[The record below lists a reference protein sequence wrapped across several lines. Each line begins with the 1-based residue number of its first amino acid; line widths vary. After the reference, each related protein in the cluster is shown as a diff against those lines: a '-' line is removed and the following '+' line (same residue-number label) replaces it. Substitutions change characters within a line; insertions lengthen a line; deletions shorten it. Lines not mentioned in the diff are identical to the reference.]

1 MTNHE
6 RLKEIFTLALSM
18 RVPEQRNAYL
28 AAACHGDPTLREQI
42 ESLLAAT
49 EQAGDFLERTVQ
61 VGPGDGPLERAGSVI
76 GRYKLL
82 EEIGQG
88 GFGVVYMAEQLEP
101 VHRKVALKII
111 KAGMDTREVI
121 ARFEAERQ
129 ALALMDHPNIARVL
143 DAGATETGRPYF
155 VMELVR
161 GIPITEYCDSKNLS
175 SSERLRLF
183 VKVCHAVQHA
193 HQKGI
198 IHRDLKPSNVLV
210 AMHDDEAVPK
220 VIDFGVAKA
229 IGEKL
234 TEKTLFTG
242 FHDMIGTPAYMS
254 PEQAELSG
262 LDIDTRSDI
271 YSLGVLLY
279 ELLTGAPP
287 FDLDTIRR
295 AALDEVRRMIRE
307 DEPPKPSTR
316 IQSLGEMLPEVARR
330 RHVEPAALV
339 RLVRGDLDW
348 IVMKTLEKDRR
359 RRYDTPDAL
368 ADDVAR
374 HLNDEPVIA
383 AAPSTIYTLR
393 KFVRRHRAGIAFS
406 AAVAVLLLAGTA
418 VSTWQAVR
426 ATRAER
432 AQTSLRLE
440 AEAREKIS
448 RAVLAAQTGDPERA
462 EQILQS
468 IPPLLARL
476 EPNDAAAIESALG
489 RWRGSRGEW
498 SEAIA
503 SYRKVIEARPA
514 DFEGYNWLAPLLVQA
529 GDAAGYEEVR
539 RDMVA
544 RFGDTKDPLLAERLV
559 KDCLILP
566 WSGPEVTTLARL
578 ADMAIAE
585 GPRHKAWRRF
595 ELARGLVDYRQGR
608 FAAAKRWMHDVAE
621 SGEWSRDVNRDV
633 QGYVVL
639 AMAHYNDGE
648 PSFARSTLI
657 TGLAVATDGLPKD
670 AAGLREWPAWNDWI
684 IARALMDE
692 ASRLIEGRPVSA
704 AAAASAAGSTP
715 PSGPPS
721 AAGSPDAPGA
731 ASASIGAQRIARP
744 SSSLTVLPVW
754 CGGQLLDRLTLFVG
768 GLFEQAGLEHVEVGE
783 TPFDPGGNT
792 GMKALAAALGAF
804 VAQTPLTTDYALYA
818 EYNGLPGQGLNELRA
833 VLADHTGKVVWA
845 ERLTPDDEPFHQIE
859 GPDPRTISIL
869 LAERVGP
876 LFGLD
881 EETRRNAKPSR
892 LAALME
898 QQSGLPPESELNA
911 IAGRIASMKNARHAL
926 TLLVVPMRANGA
938 SDTASAIVLAR
949 EINDAGLCRAI
960 STSRPADVAPNP
972 STRDEWRIF
981 WNMATS
987 FRAWVRE
994 AHPDADYVLFVDCEY
1009 NPERW
1014 EMGFVHLIACDRH
1027 GEWALADLEN
1037 SEHPDFQAVK
1047 PTSTEACGRLAVQRL
1062 GSHLQ

>member
-1 MTNHE
+1 MADHE
-6 RLKEIFTLALSM
+6 RLKEIFTHALSI
-18 RVPEQRNAYL
+18 RVPDQQDAYL
-28 AAACHGDPTLREQI
+28 AGACHGDPALREQV
-42 ESLLAAT
+42 ESLLAAA

-61 VGPGDGPLERAGSVI
+61 VGPGEGPLERPGSVI

-82 EEIGQG
+82 EEIGRG
-88 GFGVVYMAEQLEP
+88 GFGVVYMAEQVEP
-101 VHRKVALKII
+101 VRRQVALKII

-121 ARFEAERQ
+121 ARFEVERQ

-143 DAGATETGRPYF
+143 DAGATEAGRPYF

-161 GIPITEYCDSKNLS
+161 GIPITDYCDKENLS
-175 SSERLRLF
+175 GSERLRLF

-210 AMHDDEAVPK
+210 AVHDGEPVPK

-229 IGEKL
+229 VGARL

-242 FHDMIGTPAYMS
+242 FHEMIGTPAYMS

-287 FDLDTIRR
+287 FDLDTIRQ

-316 IQSLGEMLPEVARR
+316 IRALGEKLPDVARR
-330 RHVEPAALV
+330 RHVDPAALI

-348 IVMKTLEKDRR
+348 IVMKALEKDRR

-374 HLNDEPVIA
+374 HLNNEPVTA
-383 AAPSTIYTLR
+383 AAPSTAYTLR
-393 KFVRRHRAGIAFS
+393 KFVRRHRTGIAFS
-406 AAVAVLLLAGTA
+406 AALVALLLAGTA

-432 AQTSLRLE
+432 AQASLRLE

-448 RAVLAAQTGDPERA
+448 RAVLAAQTGDPEGA
-462 EQILQS
+462 EQLLQS
-468 IPPLLARL
+468 VPPLLARL
-476 EPNDAAAIESALG
+476 EPNDAAAIHAALG

-514 DFEGYNWLAPLLVQA
+514 DFGAYDWLAPLLVQA
-529 GDAAGYEEVR
+529 GDAAGYEELR
-539 RDMVA
+539 RGMVT

-566 WSGPEVTTLARL
+566 WSGPEVATLNRL

-595 ELARGLVDYRQGR
+595 ELAEGLVDYRQGR
-608 FAAAKRWMHDVAE
+608 FAEAKKWMRDVAG
-621 SGEWSRDVNRDV
+621 SGEWNRDVHRDV
-633 QGYVVL
+633 QGYMVL
-639 AMAHYNDGE
+639 AMAYYHAGE
-648 PSFARSTLI
+648 PSFARSTL
-657 TGLAVATDGLPKD
+657 TSGLAVAADGLPKD
-670 AAGLREWPAWNDWI
+670 AGELREWPAWNDWI

-704 AAAASAAGSTP
+704 SASAAGSA
-715 PSGPPS
+715 PSPGSPS
-721 AAGSPDAPGA
+721 AAVSPAAPGA
-731 ASASIGAQRIARP
+731 SSAPAGPPRIARP
-744 SSSLTVLPVW
+744 SSSLTVLPVRLA
-754 CGGQLLDRLTLFVG
+754 GGFPDRLTPLVG
-768 GLFEQAGLEHVEVGE
+768 ALLEMSGLEHVEVGE
-783 TPFDPGGNT
+783 AAFDPGGTT
-792 GMKALAAALGAF
+792 GMEALAAALGAF
-804 VAQTPLTTDYALYA
+804 VARIPVTTDYALYA
-818 EYNGLPGQGLNELRA
+818 EYNGLPGKGLNELRA
-833 VLADHTGKVVWA
+833 VLADRTGKVVWT
-845 ERLTPDDEPFHQIE
+845 ERLTANDEPFRRIE
-859 GPDPRTISIL
+859 GPDPMAISML
-869 LAERVGP
+869 LVERLGS

-892 LAALME
+892 LAALLE
-898 QQSGLPPESELNA
+898 QQSSLPPESELNA
-911 IAGRIASMKNARHAL
+911 IAGRTAAMKGARRSL

-938 SDTASAIVLAR
+938 PDTASASVLAR

-960 STSRPADVAPNP
+960 PTSRPVEVAPNP
-972 STRDEWRIF
+972 DTPDEMRIF
-981 WNMATS
+981 WNMAAS
-987 FRAWVRE
+987 FRAWVRH
-994 AHPDADYVLFVDCEY
+994 ARPDADYVLFVDCLY
-1009 NPERW
+1009 VPGRW
-1014 EMGFVHLIACDRH
+1014 EKGFVHLIVCDRG
-1027 GEWALADLEN
+1027 GEWAIADLQH
-1037 SEHPDFQAVK
+1037 SERPEYQAIK
-1047 PTSTEACGRLAVQRL
+1047 PTSSEACGRLAVQRL
-1062 GSHLQ
+1062 ASHLQ

>member
-1 MTNHE
+1 MADQE
-6 RLKEIFTLALSM
+6 RFKEIFTHALSI
-18 RVPEQRNAYL
+18 RVPGQRDAYL
-28 AAACHGDPTLREQI
+28 AGACHGDPALREQV
-42 ESLLAAT
+42 ESLLAAA
-49 EQAGDFLERTVQ
+49 ERAGDFLEGTVQ

-88 GFGVVYMAEQLEP
+88 GFGVVYMAEQVEP
-101 VHRKVALKII
+101 VRRKVALKII

-161 GIPITEYCDSKNLS
+161 GIPITEYCDKENLS
-175 SSERLRLF
+175 NAERLRLF
-183 VKVCHAVQHA
+183 MKVCHAVQHA

-210 AMHDDEAVPK
+210 AVHDGEAVPK

-229 IGEKL
+229 VGAKL

-316 IQSLGEMLPEVARR
+316 IQSLGEKLPDVARR
-330 RHVEPAALV
+330 RQVDPAALA
-339 RLVRGDLDW
+339 RLLRGDLDW
-348 IVMKTLEKDRR
+348 IVMKALEKDRR

-368 ADDVAR
+368 ANDVRR
-374 HLNDEPVIA
+374 HLSNEPVAA
-383 AAPSTIYTLR
+383 AAPSTAYTLR

-406 AAVAVLLLAGTA
+406 AALVVLLMAGTA

-432 AQTSLRLE
+432 AQASLRLE

-448 RAVLAAQTGDPERA
+448 RAVLTAQTGDPEGA
-462 EQILQS
+462 EQLLQS

-476 EPNDAAAIESALG
+476 EPDDAAAIQSALG

-498 SEAIA
+498 TAAIA
-503 SYRKVIEARPA
+503 SYRKAIEAKPA
-514 DFEGYNWLAPLLVQA
+514 DFEGYDWLAPLLVQA
-529 GDAAGYEEVR
+529 GDVAGYEELR
-539 RDMVA
+539 RGMVA
-544 RFGDTKDPLLAERLV
+544 RFGNTKDVLLAARLV
-559 KDCLILP
+559 KDCLVLP

-578 ADMAIAE
+578 ADLAIAE

-595 ELARGLVDYRQGR
+595 ELAKGLVDYRQGR
-608 FAAAKRWMHDVAE
+608 FAEARKWMHDVAE
-621 SGEWSRDVNRDV
+621 SGEWNRDVSRDV
-633 QGYVVL
+633 QGYMVL
-639 AMAHYNDGE
+639 AMAHYQGGE
-648 PSFARSTLI
+648 PSLARSTLI
-657 TGLAVATDGLPKD
+657 SGLSVAADGLPKD
-670 AAGLREWPAWNDWI
+670 AGELREWPAWNDWI
-684 IARALMDE
+684 IARTFMDE
-692 ASRLIEGRPVSA
+692 ASRLIEGSSV
-704 AAAASAAGSTP
+704 SAAGSLT
-715 PSGPPS
+715 
-721 AAGSPDAPGA
+721 APGA
-731 ASASIGAQRIARP
+731 SSAPTGALRLARP
-744 SSSLTVLPVW
+744 SSSLTILPVRLT
-754 CGGQLLDRLTLFVG
+754 GDLPDRLTLLVG
-768 GLFEQAGLEHVEVGE
+768 AIFEQAGLERVELGE
-783 TPFDPGGNT
+783 MPFDPGGST
-792 GMKALAAALGAF
+792 GMEALAVALGVF
-804 VAQTPLTTDYALYA
+804 FAQNPVTTDYALYA

-833 VLADHTGKVVWA
+833 VLADRTGKVVWA
-845 ERLTPDDEPFHQIE
+845 ERLTADDEPFRRIE
-859 GPDPRTISIL
+859 APDPLTISLL

-881 EETRRNAKPSR
+881 EETQRNARPGR
-892 LAALME
+892 LMALLE
-898 QQSGLPPESELNA
+898 QQSGLPPESERNA
-911 IAGRIASMKNARHAL
+911 IAGRTASMKNARHSL
-926 TLLVVPMRANGA
+926 ILLVAPMRANGA
-938 SDTASAIVLAR
+938 PDTASASVLAR
-949 EINDAGLCRAI
+949 EINEAGLCRAI
-960 STSRPADVAPNP
+960 STSRPVEMAPNP
-972 STRDEWRIF
+972 STRDALRVF
-981 WNMATS
+981 WSMATS
-987 FRAWVRE
+987 FRGWVRE
-994 AHPDADYVLFVDCEY
+994 ARPDADYVLFVDCKY
-1009 NPERW
+1009 VPGRW
-1014 EMGFVHLIACDRH
+1014 EMGFVHTIVCDRS
-1027 GEWALADLEN
+1027 GEWAIADLQH
-1037 SEHPDFQAVK
+1037 SERPEYQAVK
-1047 PTSTEACGRLAVQRL
+1047 PTSIEACGRLAVQRL
-1062 GSHLQ
+1062 ASYLR

>member
-1 MTNHE
+1 MTDHE
-6 RLKEIFTLALSM
+6 RLKEIFTHALSI
-18 RVPEQRNAYL
+18 RVLEERSVYL
-28 AAACHGDPTLREQI
+28 AGVCHGDSALREQV
-42 ESLLAAT
+42 ESLLAAA
-49 EQAGDFLERTVQ
+49 EQAGDFLGRTVQ
-61 VGPGDGPLERAGSVI
+61 VGPGEGPLERPGSVI

-88 GFGVVYMAEQLEP
+88 GFGVVYMAEQVEP
-101 VHRKVALKII
+101 VRRKVALKII

-161 GIPITEYCDSKNLS
+161 GIPITEYCDKENLS
-175 SSERLRLF
+175 SAERLRLF

-210 AMHDDEAVPK
+210 AVHDSEAVPK

-229 IGEKL
+229 VGAKL

-242 FHDMIGTPAYMS
+242 FRDMIGTPAYMS

-287 FDLDTIRR
+287 FDPDTIRR
-295 AALDEVRRMIRE
+295 AALDEIRRMIRE
-307 DEPPKPSTR
+307 EEPPKPSTR
-316 IQSLGEMLPEVARR
+316 IQSLGEKLPEVARR
-330 RHVEPAALV
+330 RQVAPATLA

-348 IVMKTLEKDRR
+348 IVMKALEKDRR

-374 HLNDEPVIA
+374 HLNDEPVTA
-383 AAPSTIYTLR
+383 AAPSTAYTVR
-393 KFVRRHRAGIAFS
+393 KFVRRHRTGVAFS
-406 AAVAVLLLAGTA
+406 SGLAVLFVAGTA
-418 VSTWQAVR
+418 VSTWQAIR

-432 AQTSLRLE
+432 AQVALRLE

-448 RAVLAAQTGDPERA
+448 RAVLMAQTGDPEGA
-462 EQILQS
+462 EQLLQS

-476 EPNDAAAIESALG
+476 DPDDAAAIQTALG
-489 RWRGSRGEW
+489 RWRGGRGEW

-503 SYRKVIEARPA
+503 SYRKVIEAKPA
-514 DFEGYNWLAPLLVQA
+514 DFDGYDWLAPLLVQA
-529 GDAAGYEEVR
+529 GDVTSYEELR
-539 RDMVA
+539 REMVA
-544 RFGDTKDPLLAERLV
+544 RFGNTRDPLLAARLV
-559 KDCLILP
+559 KDCLVLP
-566 WSGPEVTTLARL
+566 WSGPEVTTLDRL

-585 GPRHKAWRRF
+585 GPPHKAWRRF
-595 ELARGLVDYRQGR
+595 ELAKGLVDYRQGR
-608 FAAAKRWMHDVAE
+608 FAEAKKWMHDVAE
-621 SGEWSRDVNRDV
+621 SGEWNRDVNRDV
-633 QGYVVL
+633 QGYMVL
-639 AMAHYNDGE
+639 AMAYHDSGE
-648 PSFARSTLI
+648 PSFARSTL
-657 TGLAVATDGLPKD
+657 TSGLSVAADGLPKD

-692 ASRLIEGRPVSA
+692 ATRLIEGPSVSA
-704 AAAASAAGSTP
+704 AARASAADSTA
-715 PSGPPS
+715 S
-721 AAGSPDAPGA
+721 GSPAAAVSPAAPGA
-731 ASASIGAQRIARP
+731 SSAPTNAKRIARP

-754 CGGQLLDRLTLFVG
+754 CAGQLLDRLTPFVG
-768 GLFEQAGLEHVEVGE
+768 GLFEQSGLEHVEVGE
-783 TPFDPGGNT
+783 VAFDPGGNT
-792 GMKALAAALGAF
+792 GMEPLAAALRAF
-804 VAQTPLTTDYALYA
+804 VAQNPVTTDYALYA
-818 EYNGLPGQGLNELRA
+818 EYNGFPGKGLNELRA

-845 ERLTPDDEPFHQIE
+845 ERLTPDDEPFRQIE
-859 GPDPRTISIL
+859 GPDPMTISFL

-881 EETRRNAKPSR
+881 EETRRNARPSR
-892 LAALME
+892 LMALLE
-898 QQSGLPPESELNA
+898 EQSGSPPESELNA
-911 IAGRIASMKNARHAL
+911 IAGRTEAVKTARHAL
-926 TLLVVPMRANGA
+926 TLLIVPMRANDTP
-938 SDTASAIVLAR
+938 DTASASVLAR
-949 EINDAGLCRAI
+949 EVNAAGLCRAI
-960 STSRPADVAPNP
+960 STSRPVEVAPNP
-972 STRDEWRIF
+972 STRNELLIF

-994 AHPDADYVLFVDCEY
+994 AHPDADYVLFVDCVY
-1009 NPERW
+1009 TPGRW
-1014 EMGFVHLIACDRH
+1014 ELGFVHLIVCDRS
-1027 GEWALADLEN
+1027 GEWAIADFQN
-1037 SEHPDFQAVK
+1037 SEHPDYQAIK
-1047 PTSTEACGRLAVQRL
+1047 PTSSEACGRLAVRRL
-1062 GSHLQ
+1062 ASYLR

>member
-1 MTNHE
+1 MTDHE
-6 RLKEIFTLALSM
+6 RLKEIFSDALSI
-18 RVPEQRNAYL
+18 RGPEQRSVYL
-28 AAACHGDPTLREQI
+28 AGACQGDPALREQV
-42 ESLLAAT
+42 ESLLAAA

-61 VGPGDGPLERAGSVI
+61 VGPGEGLLERVGSVI

-88 GFGVVYMAEQLEP
+88 GFGVVYMAEQVEP
-101 VHRKVALKII
+101 VRRKVALKII

-161 GIPITEYCDSKNLS
+161 GIPITEYCDKENLS
-175 SSERLRLF
+175 NAERLRLF

-210 AMHDDEAVPK
+210 AVHDGEAVPK

-229 IGEKL
+229 IGAKL

-242 FHDMIGTPAYMS
+242 FHEMIGTPAYMS

-316 IQSLGEMLPEVARR
+316 IQSLGEKLPDVARR
-330 RHVEPAALV
+330 RHVDPAALV

-348 IVMKTLEKDRR
+348 IVMKALEKDRR

-374 HLNDEPVIA
+374 HLNNEPVAA
-383 AAPSTIYTLR
+383 AAPSTVYTLR
-393 KFVRRHRAGIAFS
+393 KFVRRHRVGIAFS
-406 AAVAVLLLAGTA
+406 AAVVVLLVAGTT

-432 AQTSLRLE
+432 AQASLRLQ

-448 RAVLAAQTGDPERA
+448 RAVLAAQTGDAEGA
-462 EQILQS
+462 EQILRS
-468 IPPLLARL
+468 LPPLFARL

-514 DFEGYNWLAPLLVQA
+514 EFEGYDWLAPLLVQA
-529 GDAAGYEEVR
+529 RDAAGYEELR
-539 RDMVA
+539 REIVA
-544 RFGDTKDPLLAERLV
+544 RFGNTRDPLLAARLV

-578 ADMAIAE
+578 SEMAIAE

-595 ELARGLVDYRQGR
+595 ELAKGLLDYRQGR
-608 FAAAKRWMHDVAE
+608 FAEAKKWMRDVAE
-621 SGEWSRDVNRDV
+621 SGEWNRDVNRDV
-633 QGYVVL
+633 QGYMVL
-639 AMAHYNDGE
+639 AMAHYHSGE
-648 PSFARSTLI
+648 PSFARSTLVS
-657 TGLAVATDGLPKD
+657 GLAVAADGLPQD
-670 AAGLREWPAWNDWI
+670 AAELREWPAWNDWI

-692 ASRLIEGRPVSA
+692 ASLLIEGQPVSA
-704 AAAASAAGSTP
+704 AASASAAGSTP
-715 PSGPPS
+715 PPGSP
-721 AAGSPDAPGA
+721 ATAGSPAAPTDS
-731 ASASIGAQRIARP
+731 SAPTGAQRIARP
-744 SSSLTVLPVW
+744 SSSLTVLPVRLA
-754 CGGQLLDRLTLFVG
+754 GQLPDRLTLIVG
-768 GLFEQAGLEHVEVGE
+768 AILETAGLEHVEVGE
-783 TPFDPGGNT
+783 AAFDPGGNT
-792 GMKALAAALGAF
+792 RMAALVTALGDF
-804 VAQTPLTTDYALYA
+804 IAQNPVTTDYALYA
-818 EYNGLPGQGLNELRA
+818 EYNAAPGKGLNELRA
-833 VLADHTGKVVWA
+833 VLVARTGKVAWS
-845 ERLTPDDEPFHQIE
+845 ERLTADDEPFRQIE
-859 GPDPRTISIL
+859 GPDPMTISVL
-869 LAERVGP
+869 LAERLGP
-876 LFGLD
+876 LFGLNED
-881 EETRRNAKPSR
+881 TQRNAKPSR
-892 LAALME
+892 LWEVLG
-898 QQSGLPPESELNA
+898 QQSNLPPESERNA
-911 IAGRIASMKNARHAL
+911 IAGRTEAMKKARHAL
-926 TLLVVPMRANGA
+926 TLLIVPMRANGIP
-938 SDTASAIVLAR
+938 DTASAAVLAR
-949 EINDAGLCRAI
+949 EVNDAGLCRAI
-960 STSRPADVAPNP
+960 STSRPAEVAPTP
-972 STRDEWRIF
+972 DTPDGLAIF

-994 AHPDADYVLFVDCEY
+994 AHLDADYILFVDCLY
-1009 NPERW
+1009 VPGRW
-1014 EMGFVHLIACDRH
+1014 ERGFVHLVVCDRS
-1027 GEWALADLEN
+1027 GEWAIADMQH
-1037 SEHPDFQAVK
+1037 SERPEYQAIK
-1047 PTSTEACGRLAVQRL
+1047 PTSSTACGRLAVQRL
-1062 GSHLQ
+1062 ASHLQ